1 VIQLRFESHL
11 AAAPD
16 TVWRR
21 VTSVDGIAD
30 EMTPLLRMTFPRGM
44 SALPSDGFVPGQR
57 LCRSWVEQGF
67 RGAPLRACGTG
78 GPCLARTGLH
88 CVLPIDW
95 SDLTLVELE
104 PGRRFLERSPMM
116 SMAFWQ
122 HERIVAPSA
131 HGAAVVDNLTFR
143 SRLLPRALVRASV
156 ARFFR
161 HRHVRLRRRF
171 GTI

>member
-1 VIQLRFESHL
+1 MITLRFESQL

-44 SALPSDGFVPGQR
+44 SALPEDGFVPGR
-57 LCRSWVEQGF
+57 KLCRSWLLL
-67 RGAPLRACGTG
+67 LR
-78 GPCLARTGLH
+78 
-88 CVLPIDW
+88 VLPVDW

-104 PGRRFLERSPMM
+104 PGRRFLERSPML

-122 HERIVAPSA
+122 HERIVAPSTQ
-131 HGAAVVDNLTFR
+131 GTTVVDNLTFR
-143 SRLLPRALVRASV
+143 PRLLPHVLARASV
-156 ARFFR
+156 ALFFR
-161 HRHVRLRRRF
+161 HRHARLRRRF
-171 GTI
+171 GKGTI

>member
-1 VIQLRFESHL
+1 MITLRFESEL

-21 VTSVDGIAD
+21 VTSVDGIDD

-44 SALPSDGFVPGQR
+44 RELPSEGVVAGQR
-57 LCRSWVEQGF
+57 LCRSWLLL
-67 RGAPLRACGTG
+67 LR
-78 GPCLARTGLH
+78 
-88 CVLPIDW
+88 VLPIDR

-104 PGRRFLERSPMM
+104 PGRRFLERSPML

-131 HGAAVVDNLTFR
+131 RGTTVVDNLTFR
-143 SRLLPRALVRASV
+143 PRLLPRAA
-156 ARFFR
+156 APA
-161 HRHVRLRRRF
+161 LR
-171 GTI
+171 

>member
-1 VIQLRFESHL
+1 MIALRFESHL

-21 VTSVDGIAD
+21 VVSVDGIAD

-44 SALPSDGFVPGQR
+44 SALPEDGFVAGR
-57 LCRSWVEQGF
+57 KLCRSWLLL
-67 RGAPLRACGTG
+67 LR
-78 GPCLARTGLH
+78 
-88 CVLPIDW
+88 VLPVDW

-104 PGRRFLERSPMM
+104 PGRRFLERSPML

-131 HGAAVVDNLTFR
+131 RGTTVVDNLTFR
-143 SRLLPRALVRASV
+143 PRLLPRVLARASV
-156 ARFFR
+156 ALFFR
-161 HRHVRLRRRF
+161 HRHARLRRRF
-171 GTI
+171 GTGTP

>member
-1 VIQLRFESHL
+1 MISLRFESEL

-21 VTSVDGIAD
+21 VTSVEGIAD

-44 SALPSDGFVPGQR
+44 HALPAEGFVPGQK
-57 LCRSWVEQGF
+57 LCRS
-67 RGAPLRACGTG
+67 RLLLLR
-78 GPCLARTGLH
+78 
-88 CVLPIDW
+88 VLPIDW

-104 PGRRFLERSPMM
+104 PGRRFLERSPML

-131 HGAAVVDNLTFR
+131 HGTTVVDNLMFR
-143 SRLLPRALVRASV
+143 PRLLPRVLVRASV
-156 ARFFR
+156 ALFFR
-161 HRHVRLRRRF
+161 HRHARLRRHF
-171 GTI
+171 GKGAL